1 MIGGVA
7 AILAA
12 AALVGGGIWKTHDN
26 SSTTSTRQ
34 TQSAPKTPKPAKPL
48 RSFLDPFPKDSVWS
62 SALPANP
69 RVDPASDAKMAYW
82 VEHSVVNPSMS
93 LRRYGWAIVP
103 ASANAPS
110 YSVKCVIYECAGIGR
125 VRIPKGTVPDP
136 GSDGHLVV
144 YDARRALEWDF
155 WISHCPDSCA
165 IAGAGNKL
173 STNKLLPF
181 GAATASGIPGLAGI
195 VHPEEIIR
203 GHIDHPLVFAMPN
216 VHRGYVCPAR
226 AGAGSSTDPLALPEG
241 SLMQLDPSI
250 NVAALPLPRWQKV
263 IARALQVYGMYLEDG
278 SGNLQIGSE
287 NPVNRGDLWAKA
299 GLTGNYADFSADF
312 PWAKMRVLLPPS
324 PWCRK

>member
-12 AALVGGGIWKTHDN
+12 VAVAVGGVLQSHDR
-26 SSTTSTRQ
+26 SSGPTRQ
-34 TQSAPKTPKPAKPL
+34 TQSAPKRAAKPV
-48 RSFLDPFPKDSVWS
+48 RSFLNPFPKTSVWS
-62 SALPANP
+62 RALPASP

-103 ASANAPS
+103 AAANAPT

-125 VRIPKGTVPDP
+125 VRIPKGTLPDP

-144 YDARRALEWDF
+144 YDAKRALEWDF

-173 STNKLLPF
+173 STNKNIPF

-216 VHRGYVCPAR
+216 VRHGYVCPAR
-226 AGAGSSTDPLALPEG
+226 AGAGSATDPLALPEG
-241 SLMQLDPSI
+241 TLMQLDPSL

-263 IARALQVYGMYLEDG
+263 IARALQQYGMYLEDG

-299 GLTGNYADFSADF
+299 GLTGDYADFAADF
-312 PWAKMRVLLPPS
+312 PWAKMRVLSPPS
-324 PWCRK
+324 PWCGK